1 MKGPTPPIRQRGKR
15 LELWGVRFTPFP
27 LPKLIEEL
35 RDRLRAGERGIV
47 IFTPDARAFSLAI
60 LRKDLRVLLNE
71 AEYVVCDGVGV
82 SLAARAFGARLPRV
96 AGVDLAWELC
106 RMAAEEGLSVYLLG
120 ARPEEVKKATTA
132 LTAAFPGLRLVG
144 HHHGYFRGAG
154 PVEEIRALSPDLLFV
169 GMGFPKQERWIL
181 AHRRCG
187 AGILMG
193 VGSTFDIWSGRFPRA
208 PRWVREVGLE
218 WLWRAFQDP
227 RRVRKLWAV
236 PFLLVCIAWSWIRW
250 HTKAFLKG

>member
-1 MKGPTPPIRQRGKR
+1 MKGPTPLIRQRGKR

-120 ARPEEVKKATTA
+120 ARPEEVKKGGDGAHRGFSGATFGGPPSR
-132 LTAAFPGLRLVG
+132 LLPRCRPGGGDQGPLPGSFVRG
-144 HHHGYFRGAG
+144 H
-154 PVEEIRALSPDLLFV
+154 
-169 GMGFPKQERWIL
+169 GFP
-181 AHRRCG
+181 
-187 AGILMG
+187 
-193 VGSTFDIWSGRFPRA
+193 
-208 PRWVREVGLE
+208 
-218 WLWRAFQDP
+218 
-227 RRVRKLWAV
+227 
-236 PFLLVCIAWSWIRW
+236 
-250 HTKAFLKG
+250 